1 MNRSILLGAFRMSYT
16 CLVNYGGSKPTS
28 GATSYGNDDAPNKY
42 NVVTIIGRY
51 HSPLLSVASLPR
63 TGKESGKH
71 RRTGIC
77 RTRAKVNLNDRLDR
91 QDETWNHQDPRI
103 KLEPRRNLN
112 EGSEERRRE
121 RHEYQVGSLHSM
133 PVPGTDILVHTTVSR
148 RLTSTMERTNWS
160 KTSSVKTNGEA
171 SLVLYETKKQE
182 GSKNAKRT
190 LPIS

>member
-1 MNRSILLGAFRMSYT
+1 MAPLWTVPMPFAPCAAVQVPTNPYSIST
-16 CLVNYGGSKPTS
+16 
-28 GATSYGNDDAPNKY
+28 APCTGP
-42 NVVTIIGRY
+42 VI
-51 HSPLLSVASLPR
+51 VASLPR

-77 RTRAKVNLNDRLDR
+77 RTRAKGKVTARGLNNHRDR
-91 QDETWNHQDPRI
+91 QGETWNHRDPRI